1 MDVSEFTQPIML
13 DGGQCASVCTGMHV
27 CALAPMMSM
36 DYTNTSTPS
45 HNCARRRHKLRRRS
59 SSSSTETHLAR
70 IAANTPTPRRTD
82 RDDGSVPLRVPVG
95 LVSGVSKPVMIEESV
110 AITSS
115 SMPSAKA
122 GGVACRDATLPRKR
136 LYSKTFVSAL
146 SPASLDVALLV
157 SVCVNPGELHTPFP
171 DKPCSIT
178 PIVRCVEDFL
188 LMDADKLDGLAAN
201 TWQALLEAAYPEL
214 IGKSVQTM
222 LLLFVA
228 RTLRNR
234 SVLTPKLRK
243 CIEYFAGDSELM
255 KAHLEMGF
263 SECTRW
269 DKVFSELHDVEKNSA
284 LRMWLDDL
292 GLSAVGCLTWLG
304 TQCSSFLVVC
314 MAQSQRKLRNL
325 YRGDE
330 GRPFVEKGNRLLG
343 ITSLIWF
350 LSCLQDGHP
359 ALEQPANSVL
369 PKAEPLAS
377 VLSFTGAN
385 KTMTWLGAFG
395 GSSPKPLQI
404 WHIAKEYS
412 ELRRPRPDSNETPD
426 KLYSVAVGPGGQ
438 KRFSGK
444 KRLMKESQAYTCNF
458 ARAVA
463 AVTLRNAR
471 PV

>member
-1 MDVSEFTQPIML
+1 ML
-13 DGGQCASVCTGMHV
+13 HSGQCALL
-27 CALAPMMSM
+27 LAGVHGYAWVLMMPS
-36 DYTNTSTPS
+36 DNANTSTPS
-45 HNCARRRHKLRRRS
+45 HGCVRRRHKRRRRS
-59 SSSSTETHLAR
+59 SSSSTEAHLAR
-70 IAANTPTPRRTD
+70 IAAKTPTPRRTD
-82 RDDGSVPLRVPVG
+82 HDDGVVPLRVPVG
-95 LVSGVSKPVMIEESV
+95 SVSGVSKPAMIGDSV
-110 AITSS
+110 ATASS

-122 GGVACRDATLPRKR
+122 GGVAFREATFPRKR
-136 LYSKTFVSAL
+136 LSSKMFVSAL
-146 SPASLDVALLV
+146 SPASLDAALLA

-171 DKPCSIT
+171 DKPCSIS
-178 PIVRCVEDFL
+178 PIVRCVDDFL

-201 TWQALLEAAYPEL
+201 TWQALFEAAYPEL
-214 IGKSVQTM
+214 IGESVQDM
-222 LLLFVA
+222 LLLFVG

-234 SVLTPKLRK
+234 AVLTSKLRK

-269 DKVFSELHDVEKNSA
+269 DRAFSELHDVEKNGA

-314 MAQSQRKLRNL
+314 MAQSKRQRGNL

-330 GRPFVEKGNRLLG
+330 GRSFVEKGNRLLG

-350 LSCLQDGHP
+350 LSWLQDGHP

-377 VLSFTGAN
+377 VLSFTCAN
-385 KTMTWLGAFG
+385 KTMTWLGAFN

-404 WHIAKEYS
+404 WHIAEEYG
-412 ELRRPRPDSNETPD
+412 ELRRPRPDSNGTPD
-426 KLYSVAVGPGGQ
+426 RLYSVDVGPGGQ
-438 KRFSGK
+438 KRFSGRK
-444 KRLMKESQAYTCNF
+444 DLMKESQAYTCSF
-458 ARAVA
+458 ARSVA
-463 AVTLRNAR
+463 AVTLRVAR

>member
-1 MDVSEFTQPIML
+1 
-13 DGGQCASVCTGMHV
+13 
-27 CALAPMMSM
+27 
-36 DYTNTSTPS
+36 
-45 HNCARRRHKLRRRS
+45 
-59 SSSSTETHLAR
+59 
-70 IAANTPTPRRTD
+70 
-82 RDDGSVPLRVPVG
+82 
-95 LVSGVSKPVMIEESV
+95 
-110 AITSS
+110 
-115 SMPSAKA
+115 
-122 GGVACRDATLPRKR
+122 
-136 LYSKTFVSAL
+136 
-146 SPASLDVALLV
+146 
-157 SVCVNPGELHTPFP
+157 
-171 DKPCSIT
+171 
-178 PIVRCVEDFL
+178 
-188 LMDADKLDGLAAN
+188 LDGLAAN

-234 SVLTPKLRK
+234 SVRTSKLRK

-314 MAQSQRKLRNL
+314 MAQSQRKTGNL

-350 LSCLQDGHP
+350 LSWLQDSHP

-377 VLSFTGAN
+377 VLSFTCAN
-385 KTMTWLGAFG
+385 KTMTWLGAFS

-404 WHIAKEYS
+404 WHIAEEYS

-426 KLYSVAVGPGGQ
+426 RLYSVAVGPGGQ

-444 KRLMKESQAYTCNF
+444 KGLMKESQAYTCNF